1 MKSERETE
9 APLTPEDVQK
19 ILSICS
25 PRGLLV
31 GGQALAFWADHLQ
44 VERPANLVSGVTAD
58 ADFIGDSVLAKDLAR
73 RLGWQIWIPAL
84 DDSTPQTGKVTHRTK
99 SGQVKQVDFLS
110 GVVGLTTKDLV
121 RRAIEMEMP
130 DIGHLRVIHPIDV
143 LDSRIQNLHLLPE
156 KRTDAGIAQARL
168 AVDVAR
174 AFIRQEVATRDERA
188 GLKLLE
194 RVADIASD
202 IAAVRVFLLY
212 GIDPLKAVPLED
224 FRTTS
229 SLHKVRWPQI
239 VAEVGKKRESLRKLS
254 SQVKSLCT
262 VRKRLDSFADGLAAV
277 TGTHKMKD
285 TYPVSSATQST
296 TSHRESIMNTILRR
310 CAITACVFAALG
322 ALEAA
327 AQSGATPCSLLTPA
341 QVSAAVGATAGNG
354 EPIGTTGC
362 TWSWGRP
369 KTTLSLWNASKW
381 GLGATAYLFKVY
393 GVDSPSDQLSIEKK
407 LAADVLAILS
417 AK

>member
-1 MKSERETE
+1 MKSERDIE
-9 APLTPEDVQK
+9 APLTPAEVQK

-44 VERPANLVSGVTAD
+44 VERPENLVSGVTAD
-58 ADFIGDSVLAKDLAR
+58 ADFIGDSVLAKDLAK

-99 SGQVKQVDFLS
+99 SGKVKQVDFLS
-110 GVVGLTTKDLV
+110 GVVGLSTKDLA
-121 RRAIEMEMP
+121 RRAIELEMP
-130 DIGHLRVIHPIDV
+130 VVGHLRVIHPIDV

-156 KRTDAGIAQARL
+156 KRTDAGVAQARL

-202 IAAVRVFLLY
+202 IGAIRVFLLY
-212 GIDPLKAVPLED
+212 GIDPLKGVPLED

-229 SLHKVRWPQI
+229 ALHKVRWPQI
-239 VAEVGKKRESLRKLS
+239 VAEVGEKRESLRRLS
-254 SQVKSLCT
+254 SKST
-262 VRKRLDSFADGLAAV
+262 R
-277 TGTHKMKD
+277 
-285 TYPVSSATQST
+285 
-296 TSHRESIMNTILRR
+296 
-310 CAITACVFAALG
+310 
-322 ALEAA
+322 
-327 AQSGATPCSLLTPA
+327 
-341 QVSAAVGATAGNG
+341 
-354 EPIGTTGC
+354 
-362 TWSWGRP
+362 
-369 KTTLSLWNASKW
+369 
-381 GLGATAYLFKVY
+381 
-393 GVDSPSDQLSIEKK
+393 
-407 LAADVLAILS
+407 S